1 MKDPLEVLGLSGE
14 EHCLDK
20 TSQEAGGAFAA
31 VKEASLA
38 SSGGWDQA
46 GGTAAASQGS
56 APAVPAAG
64 APRGAFLPSGSALCV
79 AEPITVA
86 AGRFE
91 RAGKV
96 G

>member
-46 GGTAAASQGS
+46 GGTAVAAASQGS
-56 APAVPAAG
+56 AP
-64 APRGAFLPSGSALCV
+64 
-79 AEPITVA
+79 
-86 AGRFE
+86 
-91 RAGKV
+91 
-96 G
+96 